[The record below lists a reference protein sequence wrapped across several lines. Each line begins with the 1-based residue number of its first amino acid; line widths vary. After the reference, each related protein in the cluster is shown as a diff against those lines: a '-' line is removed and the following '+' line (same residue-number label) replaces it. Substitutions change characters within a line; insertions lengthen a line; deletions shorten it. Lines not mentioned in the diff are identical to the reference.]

1 MTERRLVVNADDF
14 GRSPGIN
21 RGIVRAH
28 EHGIVTSASL
38 MVRWPAAVEAIDHA
52 LRHPGLAV
60 GLHVDLGEWVHA
72 DGEWPARYEV
82 VPSDD
87 AEAVRAEVARQLE
100 RFRVLLGRDPTHLDS
115 HQHVHRSGPAR
126 AELERLARE
135 LGVPLREAVGGVRYC
150 GDFHGQTGDG
160 EPFPEAVTAE
170 ALVDLI
176 ARLGP
181 GVTELACHPGEP
193 EDLESV
199 YRAERALELE
209 ALCDPRVRRAVR
221 EAGVRL
227 CSFADLR
234 EERAGE
240 PVPVLRPIT
249 AVRTHR
255 LQSEEAFTFVV
266 AGESRPTLPRMP
278 WSAITLQVMR
288 EIRWLR
294 PAFVLFTGDAIWGFD
309 DPPQELRNELD
320 RFRALADS
328 TGVPLYNAPGNHE
341 MQSRPEAIEILRE
354 EGHRLYGSFDAGPYH
369 FIALNTDEFCKEGR
383 VCDAQMAWLR
393 RDLARS
399 RGARATF
406 VFMHRPVFSGF
417 QGDFNPDDAEALRR
431 LFREHPVAA
440 VYASHDHFYA
450 LEEHDG
456 VRYVTSGGGGAPL
469 YAPPDRGGFAHYLL
483 VSVGPDGIDH
493 AVIEP
498 FHLEVEAVVGNDGL
512 RLASTLRVAN
522 TTDRDLTL
530 RNLELRCP
538 RLASPAGYRLE
549 VDFSDYAREPAR
561 TRARIAEVVDRGDG
575 SATVRVEAD
584 VPTGTAFHLTV
595 HADLDG
601 PGGARGGCGCRP
613 GPGSGPGHDP
623 QTGQGCAPRCW

>member
-1 MTERRLVVNADDF
+1 M
-14 GRSPGIN
+14 
-21 RGIVRAH
+21 
-28 EHGIVTSASL
+28 
-38 MVRWPAAVEAIDHA
+38 
-52 LRHPGLAV
+52 
-60 GLHVDLGEWVHA
+60 
-72 DGEWPARYEV
+72 
-82 VPSDD
+82 
-87 AEAVRAEVARQLE
+87 
-100 RFRVLLGRDPTHLDS
+100 
-115 HQHVHRSGPAR
+115 HRSGPAR

-160 EPFPEAVTAE
+160 APFPEAITAK
-170 ALVDLI
+170 ALLGLI
-176 ARLGP
+176 ARLEP

-193 EDLESV
+193 EDLDSV
-199 YRAERALELE
+199 CRAERALELE

-249 AVRTHR
+249 THR
-255 LQSEEAFTFVV
+255 EHRLESEEAFTFVV

-288 EIRWLR
+288 E
-294 PAFVLFTGDAIWGFD
+294 
-309 DPPQELRNELD
+309 
-320 RFRALADS
+320 
-328 TGVPLYNAPGNHE
+328 
-341 MQSRPEAIEILRE
+341 
-354 EGHRLYGSFDAGPYH
+354 
-369 FIALNTDEFCKEGR
+369 K
-383 VCDAQMAWLR
+383 
-393 RDLARS
+393 
-399 RGARATF
+399 
-406 VFMHRPVFSGF
+406 
-417 QGDFNPDDAEALRR
+417 
-431 LFREHPVAA
+431 
-440 VYASHDHFYA
+440 
-450 LEEHDG
+450 HDG

-498 FHLEVEAVVGNDGL
+498 FHLEVEAVAGHDGL

-549 VDFSDYAREPAR
+549 VDFSDYAREPTR
-561 TRARIAEVVDRGDG
+561 TRARIAEVEDAGDG

-601 PGGARGGCGCRP
+601 PAGARGG
-613 GPGSGPGHDP
+613 
-623 QTGQGCAPRCW
+623 